1 MELKHRLYPY
11 PILSFYSKDY
21 VKSNFKIDLKNWS
34 INKNHIDFTFE
45 IMLNN
50 KEVENLIST
59 YEAYFG
65 IHAECPATSFRNL
78 YRTNDKSITISIDT
92 GKINGTV
99 QFCFFIIANNEIQE
113 FSSEDFHPIF
123 SNLKFTFE
131 KHNVIAISEQINIPI
146 IKDFDELKNVNSIF
160 LIVPIYD
167 EKVKYI
173 EYDFYK
179 DRIEIKV
186 PHIQFDKYKNI
197 KNIKKY
203 QSIVHSLLIIPALI
217 NVFEK
222 LKKGNWDEYEYRWFY
237 SIKKAVERLNYT
249 FDEESFNAIDSIK
262 LAQDVIGNPI
272 INSFDD
278 LFNMMFDGGFD
289 ENEN

>member
-21 VKSNFKIDLKNWS
+21 IKSNFKIDLKKWS

-45 IMLNN
+45 IMLHN
-50 KEVENLIST
+50 KEIENLIST
-59 YEAYFG
+59 NEAYFG

-78 YRTNDKSITISIDT
+78 YRTSDKSITISIDT

-99 QFCFFIIANNEIQE
+99 QFCFFIITNDEIQE

-123 SNLKFTFE
+123 KKIKFTFE

-167 EKVKYI
+167 QKVKYI
-173 EYDFYK
+173 EYDFFK

-186 PHIQFDKYKNI
+186 PHVQFDKYKNI

-222 LKKGNWDEYEYRWFY
+222 LKKGNWEEYDYRWFY
-237 SIKKAVERLNYT
+237 SIKKAVERLNYI
-249 FDEESFNAIDSIK
+249 FDEESFNTLDSIK